1 KETEREKEDRELEN
15 EIDEYA
21 KLADLADLD
30 MTDDMVNQ
38 DDLLDEMELLKEHT
52 RDDEMEDGRIEAISQ
67 LSP

>member
-1 KETEREKEDRELEN
+1 ETEREKEDRELED

-30 MTDDMVNQ
+30 MTEDMVNQ
-38 DDLLDEMELLKEHT
+38 DDLLDDMELLKEHT
-52 RDDEMEDGRIEAISQ
+52 RDEEMEDGRIEAISQ

>member
-15 EIDEYA
+15 EINEYA

-30 MTDDMVNQ
+30 MTEDMINQ

>member
-15 EIDEYA
+15 EINEYT

-30 MTDDMVNQ
+30 MTEDMINQ

>member
-1 KETEREKEDRELEN
+1 TEREKEDRELED
-15 EIDEYA
+15 EIDEYT

-30 MTDDMVNQ
+30 MTEDMVNQ
-38 DDLLDEMELLKEHT
+38 DDLLDDMELLKEHT